1 MSFDRSDPAAAINA
15 SKNPAFTKSYD
26 EKFLLAADHKQRKT
40 MRQPMYKKELSV
52 YSSFEMNPELI
63 KKLSDLK
70 QKIDK
75 MESIQN
81 RELFDVNQRVSK
93 SRDHKLRKG
102 QYSPPVQ
109 SLSNTNYP
117 YKYQLN
123 K

>member
-1 MSFDRSDPAAAINA
+1 
-15 SKNPAFTKSYD
+15 
-26 EKFLLAADHKQRKT
+26 
-40 MRQPMYKKELSV
+40 MYKKELSV

-93 SRDHKLRKG
+93 SRDNRARRG
-102 QYSPPVQ
+102 YSPPI
-109 SLSNTNYP
+109 SLTNTNYP
-117 YKYQLN
+117 SKY
-123 K
+123 